1 MWASLGGN
9 GYFTTDRG
17 ARLGSSARSARFPG
31 VTSGRNPEEPRKV
44 YVNVVNA
51 QGVWS
56 FTPSTVPVDVFI

>member
-1 MWASLGGN
+1 MYIGGN

-31 VTSGRNPEEPRKV
+31 VTASRNQEEPRKV
-44 YVNVVNA
+44 YVNVMNA

-56 FTPSTVPVDVFI
+56 FTPGTVPVDVFI